1 MQLLTQIPFTIE
13 TAALRKRLHLRAGSP
28 DEADLDRLVELAL
41 RIGRP
46 RALYR
51 ECEIDERLETGVR
64 IVGVEFTSPTLKLNL
79 AGAERVFAYVATCGR
94 ELYEARAGEGDIL
107 HDFWWDA
114 IQEVVLGAA
123 SSHLVEHLKER
134 HRLGHTAA
142 MNPGSGDVDIWPI
155 EQQEPLFGLLGDVRG
170 AIGVELTP
178 SMLMLPNKSVSGIL
192 FPTESDFRSC
202 QVCRREHCPGRSA
215 PFDEALW
222 REVQP

>member
-1 MQLLTQIPFTIE
+1 MQLLTEIPFTIDID
-13 TAALRKRLHLRAGSP
+13 ALRARLHVRDSSP
-28 DEADLDRLVELAL
+28 DSVHLAHLVEVAAGL
-41 RIGRP
+41 GRP
-46 RALYR
+46 KALYR
-51 ECEIDERLETGVR
+51 ECVVEERPAAGVR
-64 IVGVEFTSPTLKLNL
+64 IDGVTFTSPTLRLNL
-79 AGAERVFAYVATCGR
+79 ERAERVFAYVATCGR
-94 ELYEARAGEGDIL
+94 EVYEARAGEGDIL

-114 IQEVVLGAA
+114 IQEAILQAA

-155 EQQEPLFGLLGDVRG
+155 EQQELLFGLLGDVRG

-192 FPTESDFRSC
+192 FPTESDYRSC

-222 REVQP
+222 REVQL